1 MDWIEK
7 LVESWTREEPTVNFA
22 SVPAMIRLARLGTL
36 FEIFQHDVLEPFE
49 LTPGDYAVL
58 AVLATHHR
66 SGQPGALNPSRLHG
80 QLRRSS
86 GGMTKIMKRL
96 EGAELI
102 ERTRDPED
110 GRGMLVTLTPR
121 GLALHDRVFRAFGAA
136 SSRLLAPLSGEEQA
150 ELNRALKRTLDTLDA
165 FEASGSR
172 SRESRSS
179 TT

>member
-1 MDWIEK
+1 MDWIEE
-7 LVESWTREEPTVNFA
+7 LVESWTREEPTVNFT

-58 AVLATHHR
+58 AVLANHRR
-66 SGQPGALNPSRLHG
+66 SGQPGALNPSLLHG
-80 QLRRSS
+80 RLRRSS

-96 EGAELI
+96 ERSELI

-110 GRGMLVTLTPR
+110 GRGMLVTMTDR

-136 SSRLLAPLSGEEQA
+136 SSRMLAPLSSDEQA
-150 ELNRALKRTLDTLDA
+150 QLNHALKRTLDTLDA
-165 FEASGSR
+165 FEASDPVKR
-172 SRESRSS
+172 KAQSS
-179 TT
+179 TK